1 MIISNN
7 QPTGAVVARG
17 AMLMVAFKIVERSIG
32 FISTLLLA
40 RLLVPADF
48 GLVAM
53 AMSVVSLIEL
63 MGAFG
68 FETAIIQRVNAE
80 RRHFDTAW
88 TFGVIFSTATALLLV
103 VLAVPAADFY
113 NDQRLVM
120 VLPAL
125 AFGAFVSGFENIG
138 TVAFRKGMDFGK
150 EFRFLLSK
158 KVVSFVVTISVAFA
172 FQSYWA
178 LVAGTV
184 VGKVCT
190 VLISYQVH
198 PFRPRFSLEA
208 TKDLFHFSRWLFLS
222 NLVLFLQNKSDS
234 FILGRTIGAAD
245 LGLYKIAG
253 EIAALPSTELIAPI
267 NRAVFPAY
275 SLLSN
280 ELAQLRE
287 KFLEVF
293 RFIAVISLPVS
304 IGLVCVAD
312 LAVQVLLGT
321 KWMAAVPMLQLF
333 VVCGLTSA
341 LQSNLILVIV
351 ALGKPKANTIR
362 SAGMLVLYLPA
373 MIWGSLHYGAIGATW
388 VHLVMSVIALIPL
401 HIVFFRLTGMSRRR
415 YFMTLWRPGL
425 AASFMAI
432 AIFTVRSGLES
443 YQDTVPSLVLLLIY
457 VITGALAY
465 ASFLLALW
473 QLSGRPAQSAESVI
487 LNKLVV
493 RFQPTK

>member
-1 MIISNN
+1 M
-7 QPTGAVVARG
+7 ARG
-17 AMLMVAFKIVERSIG
+17 AMLMVAFKVAERSIG

-68 FETAIIQRVNAE
+68 FEIAIIQRANAD
-80 RRHFDTAW
+80 RKHYDTAW
-88 TFGVIFSTATALLLV
+88 TFGVIFSTATALLLL
-103 VLAVPAADFY
+103 VLAVPVADFY

-120 VLPAL
+120 VFPVL

-184 VGKVCT
+184 VGKVCM

-280 ELAQLRE
+280 ELAHLRE

-293 RFIAVISLPVS
+293 RFIAVISVPVS

-312 LAVQVLLGT
+312 LAVQVLLGP
-321 KWMAAVPMLQLF
+321 KWMAAVPMLKLF
-333 VVCGLTSA
+333 VVCGLASA

-362 SAGMLVLYLPA
+362 SACMLVLYLPA
-373 MIWGSLHYGAIGATW
+373 MVWGSLHYGAIGATW

-401 HIVFFRLTGMSRRR
+401 HVVFFHLTGMSRRR

-425 AASFMAI
+425 AAAFMATT
-432 AIFTVRSGLES
+432 IFIVRSGLVS
-443 YQDTVPSLVLLLIY
+443 YHDTIPSLVLLMTY
-457 VITGALAY
+457 VITGAISY
-465 ASFLLALW
+465 VTFLLALW
-473 QLSGRPAQSAESVI
+473 QLSGRPAQSAESAI
-487 LNKLVV
+487 LKKLVA
-493 RFQPTK
+493 RFKAKK